1 MYGANPIPVPTT
13 PDEFRAVAP
22 AFSDPV
28 MFPDAEIQFWLDAA
42 SILLTCRWGSALG
55 IGTILFV
62 EHNLALDASAN
73 PVSGTGGVPGMMHGV
88 VSSEAAGA
96 VSVSYDTGVASE
108 SDAGHWNLTLYGER
122 FIRMARLIGAGPIQ
136 LGVPPWANGG
146 CTCGGMMNPSAW
158 LAGWGGIGPGWHNQN
173 PNSNVPVGRFLPQ
186 PQPRFGGIW

>member
-13 PDEFRAVAP
+13 PEEFRAVAP

-28 MFPDAEIQFWLDAA
+28 MFPDDEIQFWLNAA

-55 IGTILFV
+55 LGTVLFV
-62 EHNLALDASAN
+62 EHNLALTAAAM
-73 PVSGTGGVPGMMHGV
+73 PAPGSGQVPGVYGGVPASKSV
-88 VSSEAAGA
+88 GA
-96 VSVSYDTGVASE
+96 VSVSYDTSRGTE
-108 SDAGHWNLTLYGER
+108 TDAGHWNLTVYGER

-136 LGVPPWANGG
+136 LGVPGWANGG
-146 CTCGGMMNPSAW
+146 CGCGGMMNAAAW
-158 LAGWGGIGPGWHNQN
+158 PAAWGSVGPGWHNQN